1 MSSILTNTAAMTAL
15 KNLMS
20 INNQLTATQNRI
32 STGLKVSSA
41 QDNAAYWS
49 ISTTMKSDES
59 SIKTVNDSLSL
70 GSSAIDVAYNGT
82 NQALT
87 IAQKIKD
94 DLTSATAQGVDRTKI
109 QADITQLQSQ
119 LKSIADSSSFSGK
132 NILSVD
138 SSAANTSYNA
148 TMSIVSSYTRGATGI
163 TIGTIDVSVTSSKL
177 FDSNGAAGILDKT
190 FAAGTG
196 TTAVSTLD
204 ISALT
209 DSATDQATL
218 TQMINGVDAAISKM
232 TTSAANLGAAQT
244 RISSQQSFIQSL
256 TDSIDKGVG
265 ALVDAD
271 MTTES
276 TKLQALQVQQQLA
289 TQALSIANQSS
300 SAILSLFK

>member
-20 INNQLTATQNRI
+20 INSQLTATQNRI

-59 SIKTVNDSLSL
+59 SIKTVNDALSL

-138 SSAANTSYNA
+138 SGATTYNA

-196 TTAVSTLD
+196 TTSVSTLD
-204 ISALT
+204 VSALT

-218 TQMINGVDAAISKM
+218 TQMINGVDAAISSM

>member
-15 KNLMS
+15 KNLMA

-132 NILSVD
+132 NILSVN
-138 SSAANTSYNA
+138 SAATSYNA

-209 DSATDQATL
+209 DSSTDQATL
-218 TQMINGVDAAISKM
+218 TQMINGVDAAISAM